1 MPEASFSHC
10 PGPEISSGD
19 IAAKA
24 GLHYFASSL
33 SVPPR
38 KIEILG
44 TPVAVVD
51 YDLAIEESKRL
62 AGSDRP
68 AAASASNTHI
78 ISLARHKPDFGR
90 IMRRFDLV
98 MPDGMPLR
106 WSLNTKGAG
115 LRDRVYGPYFMEKM
129 IRATPRPWRHF
140 LFGGTPE
147 TLRDLQKHLRAIQPD
162 IEIAGVLSPP
172 FRAWSEDDEKSF
184 ATTIAKAKP
193 DFIWV
198 ALGGERQERWIS
210 GNLSRH
216 QRGVFFAV
224 GDAFALLAGERGFA
238 PKWMQRLGITWLYR
252 LWQEPRRLWR
262 RYARFN
268 TLFVWYTLRDAIL
281 GTPKNAENEP
291 GLASIAF
298 LGSRGVPAR
307 YSGFEVVVQELGKRL
322 AANGHEVTVYN
333 RLPHFGP
340 PQPVWEGMK
349 IIGLPTIP
357 TKSLDTIVHTTLSM
371 FDAMRRKFD
380 IIYLCGV
387 GNAILGKLARAA
399 GMKVI
404 INVDGADFRRKK
416 WRGFARSWLQKS
428 ERWAIDSA
436 DCVIADSSTIA
447 DRYEHNYGVRPE
459 HLSYGLTV
467 RDEPLRCG
475 ELERWKLQPNGYF
488 LYVSRLTPENEASM
502 LLEAYREVTDPL
514 PLVIVGDDPYEYAY
528 KRQLHAL
535 ATDRVIFTGQ
545 RFAEAYIELSQNA
558 RAFIMPATIE
568 ATRLVLLD
576 QLGMGKAVIYHDCAA
591 TREVLGDAG
600 IPFGPNDPVRSLAE
614 KLSWAKEHPE
624 ECAAIGHKARARA
637 EKFRWE
643 AVLARYEE
651 IFSQILSK
659 KK

>member
-1 MPEASFSHC
+1 VS
-10 PGPEISSGD
+10 
-19 IAAKA
+19 AA
-24 GLHYFASSL
+24 
-33 SVPPR
+33 PR

-51 YDLAIEESKRL
+51 YDSAIGESVRL
-62 AGSDRP
+62 AGCGCP
-68 AAASASNTHI
+68 AAVSASNTHI
-78 ISLARHKPDFGR
+78 ISLARQKPDF
-90 IMRRFDLV
+90 RRVMGGFDLV
-98 MPDGMPLR
+98 LPDAMPLC
-106 WSLNTKGAG
+106 WSLNAKGAG

-140 LFGGTPE
+140 LFGGTEE
-147 TLRDLQKHLRAIQPD
+147 TLRELEGHLREIQPD
-162 IEIAGVLSPP
+162 IEISGTLSPP
-172 FRAWSEDDEKSF
+172 FRPWTEEDEKFF
-184 ATTIAKAKP
+184 AETIAAAKA

-198 ALGGERQERWIS
+198 ALGGERQERWIME
-210 GNLSRH
+210 NLRRH
-216 QRGVFFAV
+216 QHGVFFAV
-224 GDAFALLAGERGFA
+224 GDAFALLAGQRGFA
-238 PKWMQRLGITWLYR
+238 PSWMQRFGITWIYR

-268 TLFVWYTLRDAIL
+268 TLFLWYTLRDALL
-281 GTPKNAENEP
+281 GTPDGRRERGKLP
-291 GLASIAF
+291 SIAF

-322 AANGHEVTVYN
+322 AAQGHDVTVYN
-333 RLPHFGP
+333 RLPQFGP

-387 GNAILGKLARAA
+387 GNAILGRLARAA

-404 INVDGADFRRKK
+404 INVDGADFGRKK

-436 DCVIADSSTIA
+436 DCVIADSATIA
-447 DRYEHNYGVRPE
+447 DRYERNYGVRPE

-467 RDEPLRCG
+467 RDEPVRCG
-475 ELERWKLQPNGYF
+475 ELERWNLRPDEYF

-502 LLEAYREVTDPL
+502 LLEAYRTISDPL
-514 PLVIVGDDPYEYAY
+514 PLVIVGDDPYEHAY
-528 KRQLHAL
+528 KRELRAL
-535 ATDRVIFTGQ
+535 ATDKVIFTGL
-545 RFAEAYIELSQNA
+545 RFADAYVELSQNA
-558 RAFIMPATIE
+558 RSFVMPATIE

-576 QLGMGKAVIYHDCAA
+576 QIGMGKAIIYHDCAA

-600 IPFGPNDPVRSLAE
+600 IPFGPEEPVRSLAA
-614 KLSWAKEHPE
+614 KLAWAKDHPA
-624 ECAAIGHKARARA
+624 ECAAAGRRARERA
-637 EKFRWE
+637 ETFRWE
-643 AVLARYEE
+643 TVLARYEN
-651 IFSQILSK
+651 IFQRVLAGKS
-659 KK
+659 